1 MKKGFAV
8 ARLLISLVIL
18 AAGIGAVWFVS
29 TGHELP
35 FISSSSED
43 PDKMTS
49 PKQEQDAENP
59 SLSDYSWG
67 ELSAISAEISAAPT
81 DEEGR
86 ALAQSYGLLNADGSL
101 SNDEIQIELTD
112 GTVVSAQL
120 IGIRHDDKSDGSGKA
135 GLTFITMQ
143 AIAERPINSNG
154 DNAGGWQSCELR
166 AWLNG
171 DALDLFPT
179 DLREHLVSVE
189 KLTNNLGGAR
199 DASAV
204 TATSDYVWLPSARE
218 VCGQI
223 NWFEHEYGAEYAYL
237 DEVPNAEGEQYERF
251 DQAGVTSVAD
261 PNDTLIRTYQG
272 SETSWSYRTPF
283 FFVYQNLDGRY
294 FYNVMKTGYPY
305 GYSAPDVAQGVVV
318 GFCV

>member
-8 ARLLISLVIL
+8 LRLLISLVIL
-18 AAGIGAVWFVS
+18 AVGVGAVWFVS
-29 TGHELP
+29 TGHSLP
-35 FISSSSED
+35 FVSGSDDNPDTLTSSNEKANSD
-43 PDKMTS
+43 DLH
-49 PKQEQDAENP
+49 
-59 SLSDYSWG
+59 LSDYSWS
-67 ELSAISAEISAAPT
+67 ELSDISAEISAAPT

-86 ALAQSYGLLNADGSL
+86 SIAQSYGLVDTNGSL
-101 SNDEIQIELTD
+101 SDDEIQIELSN
-112 GTVVSAQL
+112 GMVVSAQL
-120 IGIRHDDKSDGSGKA
+120 VGIRHDDKSDGTGKA

-143 AIAERPINSNG
+143 AIANRPVNSNG

-189 KLTNNLGGAR
+189 KLTNNVGGAR

-204 TATSDYVWLPSARE
+204 SATSDYVWLFSARE

-223 NWFEHEYGAEYAYL
+223 NWFEHEYGADYAYL
-237 DEVPNAEGEQYERF
+237 DAVPNAEGEQYERF
-251 DQAGVTSVAD
+251 AQAKVTSSSD
-261 PNDTLIRTYQG
+261 PSDTLIRTYQG
-272 SETSWSYRTPF
+272 NETSWSYRTPF

-294 FYNVMKTGYPY
+294 FYNVLSTGYPY
-305 GYSAPDVAQGVVV
+305 GYSAPDLSQGVVV